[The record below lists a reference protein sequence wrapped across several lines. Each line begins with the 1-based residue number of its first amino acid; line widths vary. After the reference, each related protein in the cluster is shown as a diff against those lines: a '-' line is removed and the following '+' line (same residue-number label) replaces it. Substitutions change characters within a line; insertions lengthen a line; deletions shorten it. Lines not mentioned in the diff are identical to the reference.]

1 MVTRKRMLFLGAIG
15 LTTFAASCTQLLGIE
30 EARVDPSLTGGT
42 GKAGGGSSGAAGSTG
57 GAAGATAGAGGSTG
71 GNAGSWA
78 NDASN
83 DGALVGATDGSDGG
97 SAVCRQYCDDIMT
110 FCTGNV
116 RQYIDT
122 PQCLKVCAL
131 YPEGVVGGQEANS
144 GSCRMKYA
152 GKARYAAGSERDA
165 YCRKAGPGSDGT
177 CGAICEGFCTLMMPT
192 CTVARTPPYFFATM
206 DACLSTCRALHDNPP
221 YTVSDGALPDT
232 NDAQCRLFHATSAV
246 MDPEEHCEHAMGVT
260 MCDGKTDAGSDR

>member
-1 MVTRKRMLFLGAIG
+1 MVTGQRILFLGVIG
-15 LTTFAASCTQLLGIE
+15 LTTLAVSCTQLLGIE
-30 EARVDPSLTGGT
+30 EARVDPSLSGGA
-42 GKAGGGSSGAAGSTG
+42 GKAGGGSGGASGTG
-57 GAAGATAGAGGSTG
+57 GSAAGATANGGASTG
-71 GNAGSWA
+71 GSAGSFG

-83 DGALVGATDGSDGG
+83 DGALVSTTDGSDGG

-110 FCTGNV
+110 LCTGNV
-116 RQYIDT
+116 RQYLDT

-131 YPEGVVGGQEANS
+131 YPEGVVGGLESNTGA
-144 GSCRMKYA
+144 CRMKYA

-192 CTVARTPPYFFATM
+192 CTSARTAPYFFGSM
-206 DACLSTCRALHDNPP
+206 DGCLSTCRALRDNPP
-221 YTVSDGALPDT
+221 YTVSDGALPDS
-232 NDAQCRLFHATSAV
+232 NDSQCRLFHATSAV

-260 MCDGKTDAGSDR
+260 MCDSKADGGGDR